1 MLRFRTSGNV
11 DIMVH
16 AAKLVFINHLR
27 TVASPSSSSANL
39 RPPSTSTSAR
49 SMNTSFDPQLHHLF
63 QQKHSLRSKV
73 RTSLK
78 NMDPV
83 LKSQQDDAIQ
93 RVVLEAPWFKNS
105 SNICAY
111 ISCDALREVD
121 TSRIV
126 SNILSNYKT
135 EDQGHVQMKK
145 RLYLPRVEDKNS
157 NMKMLKVS
165 SYDDLVLSSMKI
177 LEPTLVDSSGNPRE
191 DVMQA
196 TDPVDLFIVPGLAF
210 DKFGGRLGRSGGYYD
225 MFLKN
230 YQELIK
236 KKNWKQPLLV
246 ALSYSVQIIENERIP
261 TTPYDVPVDALVTA
275 SGFIPISSVAFKYC
289 H

>member
-135 EDQGHVQMKK
+135 
-145 RLYLPRVEDKNS
+145 
-157 NMKMLKVS
+157 
-165 SYDDLVLSSMKI
+165 
-177 LEPTLVDSSGNPRE
+177 
-191 DVMQA
+191 VMQA

>member
-1 MLRFRTSGNV
+1 MLRFRTSGAP
-11 DIMVH
+11 DIMVY
-16 AAKLVFINHLR
+16 AAKLLFINHLR
-27 TVASPSSSSANL
+27 NIASPSSSSANL
-39 RPPSTSTSAR
+39 RPPAASSSTR
-49 SMNTSFDPQLHHLF
+49 SMSTSFDPSLHHLF

-73 RTSLK
+73 RTALK
-78 NMDPV
+78 NMDPI
-83 LKSQQDDAIQ
+83 LTSQQDDAIQ
-93 RVVLEAPWFKNS
+93 RVVLDAPWFKKS
-105 SNICAY
+105 SSICAY

-126 SNILSNYKT
+126 SNILSNNET

-165 SYDDLVLSSMKI
+165 SYDDLVLSSMNI
-177 LEPTLVDSSGNPRE
+177 LEPTLVDCSGNPRE

-261 TTPYDVPVDALVTA
+261 TTPYDVPVDALVSA
-275 SGFIPISSVAFKYC
+275 SGFMPISSVAFKYC

>member
-27 TVASPSSSSANL
+27 TVASPSSCSANL
-39 RPPSTSTSAR
+39 RPPSTSTSTR

-78 NMDPV
+78 NMDPI

-165 SYDDLVLSSMKI
+165 SYDDLVLSSMNI

-210 DKFGGRLGRSGGYYD
+210 DKFGGRLGRSGG
-225 MFLKN
+225 MNSLGLCIFW
-230 YQELIK
+230 I
-236 KKNWKQPLLV
+236 
-246 ALSYSVQIIENERIP
+246 SSIHNER
-261 TTPYDVPVDALVTA
+261 PY
-275 SGFIPISSVAFKYC
+275 
-289 H
+289 